1 MLSRPKVGRITLK
14 PYHLIPELAIGKELA
29 PTKRFVTWLSQRIDL
44 IAALFVGLFIAATA
58 FKAFRGNFR
67 GSWGYGEF
75 WINYSAGYVRRGLS
89 GEILLYI
96 SKFDFISAYNATVLI
111 LTLIIALNLLLFNL
125 LLKAVVK
132 SQAGRLYLQINATL
146 FLFIV
151 HNPSTYIRKDHL
163 IVLGLL
169 LHGLLAVKA
178 RRQEI
183 APTVYTTFV
192 YALMF
197 MFVIVGQIHEIQAL
211 FIPLHLYI
219 LHSTTTYLGIE
230 RKKFRIQAILLLFI
244 MLGTLALSALFHGNE
259 KQVNSIISSI
269 PVGEQVEFGAIRAL
283 GWTSGEALNLSARM
297 FSSEA
302 TLLCFGL
309 IITIG
314 PVVIGYITGYFIGG
328 ENYKWRLIA
337 LSPTLILFF
346 VGWDWGRW
354 ISLIS
359 FSIVSLANCDDQKLG
374 SRRNLLKFQTASTLI
389 LIILFSLLWRNPEC
403 CNRAPEEA
411 LYYPLKIL
419 HSLGIR
425 LTP

>member
-1 MLSRPKVGRITLK
+1 MAPLKRIV
-14 PYHLIPELAIGKELA
+14 
-29 PTKRFVTWLSQRIDL
+29 RWLSLRIDL
-44 IAALFVGLFIAATA
+44 IAAFFVGLFIALTA
-58 FKAFRGNFR
+58 LKAFSGSFR

-96 SKFDFISAYNATVLI
+96 SKFEFISAYSATVLI
-111 LTLIIALNLLLFNL
+111 LTFIIMLNFLLFNL

-132 SQAGRLYLQINATL
+132 NQFGRLYLQINATL
-146 FLFIV
+146 FLFLV

-178 RRQEI
+178 RHQEI
-183 APTVYTTFV
+183 TPTAYTSFV
-192 YALMF
+192 YGLMP
-197 MFVIVGQIHEIQAL
+197 MFVIIGQIHEIQAF
-211 FIPLHLYI
+211 FIPLHMYL
-219 LHSTTTYLGIE
+219 LHATNSYLGINQ
-230 RKKFRIQAILLLFI
+230 KKYRVQATLLLFI
-244 MLGTLALSALFHGNE
+244 MLGTIILSALFHGNE

-269 PVGEQVEFGAIRAL
+269 PVGEHIELGAIRAL
-283 GWTSGEALNLSARM
+283 GWSSSEALDLAARM

-309 IITIG
+309 IIIIG
-314 PVVIGYITGYFIGG
+314 PAVIGYITGFFDDGG
-328 ENYKWRLIA
+328 YKWRLIA
-337 LSPTLILFF
+337 LSPTFILFL

-354 ISLIS
+354 ISLMS
-359 FSIVSLANCDDQKLG
+359 FSIVALANVDDQILG
-374 SRRNLLKFQTASTLI
+374 SRRKLLKFRTLPALI

-411 LYYPLKIL
+411 FYYVLKSL
-419 HSLGIR
+419 HFLGIR